1 MLVFPAAG
9 GLAKPRERFG
19 GRKIESTKGAAM
31 IATQIRQKDAVFYFV
46 AYPSED
52 LLAKVRFISR
62 FYDEEGE
69 SIQPEEVKEA
79 DDVAQFISRIERSDK
94 AFQRLLSQSKVRSI
108 RNFYETA
115 ISQPPI
121 PGTVLLFTPQKL
133 RFEEW
138 TDGSHVG
145 RLQQPEEKFLIIDG
159 QHRLAALNFYER
171 THPDEA
177 RNIHVPC
184 VIFDGRS
191 EDFATEMFVI
201 INSTPTRI
209 NKSHLV
215 DLYERVSWAEPDRRF
230 AARIVEMLYSEGD
243 SPLRYRIN
251 RLGGRSKQEKWILQA
266 ELFNEI
272 HRWVKQAWTKIQ
284 RDGADVHGAR
294 RYYGMARDF
303 LKAAAQVWGEGWG
316 SANYMIT
323 KPVTLKAMLRVCA
336 DLTAQDAEPEEN
348 RIERWRE
355 RLAPWA
361 EQIRAFRNE
370 GFYERFPA
378 KGQVERVGRIHR
390 ELGRLAGIQPRA
402 AERKQRA
409 QA

>member
-1 MLVFPAAG
+1 
-9 GLAKPRERFG
+9 
-19 GRKIESTKGAAM
+19 M
-31 IATQIRQKDAVFYFV
+31 IATQVRQKDALFYF
-46 AYPSED
+46 ASYPSEK
-52 LLAKVRFISR
+52 LLEQVRFISR
-62 FYDEEGE
+62 FYDEDGE
-69 SIQPEEVKEA
+69 SIKAEEVPA
-79 DDVAQFISRIERSDK
+79 NDDVGQFISKIERSDK
-94 AFQRLLSQSKVRSI
+94 AFQRQLSQAKAKAI

-133 RFEEW
+133 NFEAW
-138 TDGSHVG
+138 SDGSGVG
-145 RLQQPEEKFLIIDG
+145 KLQQPAEKFLIIDG
-159 QHRLAALNFYER
+159 QHRLAALEFYMR
-171 THPDEA
+171 SHPEEA
-177 RNIHVPC
+177 KTISVPC

-230 AARIVEMLYSEGD
+230 SAHIAEMLYSEGD

-272 HRWVKQAWTKIQ
+272 HRWVKLAWKHIESTGTDK
-284 RDGADVHGAR
+284 RAAVK
-294 RYYGMARDF
+294 YYEVLRDF
-303 LKAAAQVWGEGWG
+303 LKASAQVWGVAWG
-316 SANYMIT
+316 DSGYMVT
-323 KPVTLKAMLRVCA
+323 KPVTLKALVRVCA
-336 DLTAQDAEPEEN
+336 DLSANDTEPSEG
-348 RIERWRE
+348 RVERWRDT
-355 RLAPWA
+355 LAPWNSL
-361 EQIRAFRNE
+361 IRDFRNE

-390 ELGRLAGIQPRA
+390 DLAKAANIKPRGRG
-402 AERKQRA
+402 
-409 QA
+409 